1 MTFKNLEKAT
11 KLYEKIK
18 QLDSEIIEIEKFAL
32 TVANNDTECS
42 FELKCKDLTKQKE
55 GEEKVKIDEDGSLLD
70 GLRYTSLLN
79 PYSFLSSIPR
89 IPAEDKNETIIKG
102 QLSVNNVMAM
112 LGILLNDKQTKRQYL
127 IDKLSQL
134 S

>member
-18 QLDSEIIEIEKFAL
+18 QLDAEIIEIEKFAL
-32 TVANNDTECS
+32 IVANNETECS
-42 FELKCKDLTKQKE
+42 FEIRCKDFTKQKE
-55 GEEKVKIDEDGSLLD
+55 DEEKVKFDENGSLLD
-70 GLRYTSLLN
+70 SRRYTSLLN
-79 PYSFLSSIPR
+79 AYSFLSSIPR
-89 IPAEDKNETIIKG
+89 RYTEDKNETIIKS

-112 LGILLNDKQTKRQYL
+112 LGILLNDKQTKRQHL